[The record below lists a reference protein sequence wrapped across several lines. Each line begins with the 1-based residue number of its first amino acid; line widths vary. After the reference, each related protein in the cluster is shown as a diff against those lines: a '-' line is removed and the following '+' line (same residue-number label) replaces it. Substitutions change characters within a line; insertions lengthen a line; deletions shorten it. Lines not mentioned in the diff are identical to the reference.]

1 MSHDF
6 CLSRRALLAGASAA
20 AVVPLT
26 AISARAGSSEYL
38 IRGATILTMEPG
50 AAALNGQDLHVRNG
64 VIVAI
69 GQNITATAATLIDGH
84 GSIVMP
90 GLVDTHWHMWTTLLR
105 NLADNSAENGYF
117 AMTGRLGQRFQPGDM
132 RLAAMLAAA
141 DAIDHGITTVHD
153 WCHNIRSPAH
163 ARAALMGLSAT
174 GLRARF
180 SYGATR
186 ETAFDQPLDAVNF
199 ERLHDDWRQW
209 SSRGRLTLGLGW
221 RGVMATVDGR
231 PAAVPQT
238 VWRADLAMARDR
250 GLPVSVHANNSAAN
264 RGHIRRLAELG
275 LLGRDMQ
282 IVHAVNA
289 ETDEIQ
295 ALARDGASVS
305 LAPSSEFTVGF
316 GVPPVAALRRAG
328 VRIGA
333 SIDTPALV
341 GASDLLRELRTIQ
354 GLTNAQEADERAMAP
369 LDALAIGTR
378 EGAASLGLSD
388 VTGTLSRGKR
398 ADLII
403 VRHDQLS
410 LQPGA
415 DPATM
420 ILRSV
425 RPPDIALVM
434 VDGIILKQDGQLT
447 QIDRAALSDD
457 VKEATARLMSDAR

>member
-1 MSHDF
+1 MSHAF
-6 CLSRRALLAGASAA
+6 RLSRRAVLAGGSAA
-20 AVVPLT
+20 ALLPLN
-26 AISARAGSSEYL
+26 AVAARPSSGEYL

-50 AAALNGQDLHVRNG
+50 ATAQKGQDLHVRDG

-69 GQNITATAATLIDGH
+69 GENISAPVATLIDAKRA
-84 GSIVMP
+84 IVMP
-90 GLVDTHWHMWTTLLR
+90 GLVDTHWHLWTTLLR
-105 NLADNSAENGYF
+105 NLADNSAQNGYF
-117 AMTGRLGQRFQPGDM
+117 AMTGRLGQRFDPGDM

-163 ARAALMGLSAT
+163 ARAALAGLSAT

-186 ETAFDQPLDAVNF
+186 ETAFDRPLDADDF
-199 ERLHDDWRQW
+199 ARLHDDWSQW
-209 SSRGRLTLGLGW
+209 SAGGRLTLGLGW
-221 RGVMATVDGR
+221 RGVMAAVDGR
-231 PAAVPQT
+231 PTQVPNAV
-238 VWRADLAMARDR
+238 WHADLALARNR

-282 IVHAVNA
+282 IIHAVNA
-289 ETDEIQ
+289 EADEIE
-295 ALARDGASVS
+295 ALAREDASVS
-305 LAPSSEFTVGF
+305 LAPSSELAVGF

-354 GLTNAQEADERAMAP
+354 GLANAHAGVEFAMTP

-378 EGAASLGLSD
+378 DGAASLGLGD
-388 VTGTLSRGKR
+388 ETGTLSRGKR

-403 VRHDQLS
+403 IRDDALS
-410 LQPGA
+410 LQPYA
-415 DPATM
+415 DPATT

-425 RPPDIALVM
+425 RPSDIALVM
-434 VDGIILKQDGQLT
+434 VDGIILKKDGQLT
-447 QIDRAALSDD
+447 QIDCAALAQD
-457 VKEATARLMSDAR
+457 VEEASARLMSKAR